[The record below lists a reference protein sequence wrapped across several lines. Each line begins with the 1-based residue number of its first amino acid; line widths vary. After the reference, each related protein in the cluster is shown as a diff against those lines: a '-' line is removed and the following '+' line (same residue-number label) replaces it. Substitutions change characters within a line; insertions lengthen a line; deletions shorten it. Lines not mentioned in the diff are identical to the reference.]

1 MVVASQLGAAAAQ
14 RPLPERYAHAEACRP
29 KLLDLGGGIARP
41 RELNASPSALLEATT
56 ARLHAARF
64 SIEVD
69 RELAV
74 ERMLDFEWLV
84 ENSLE
89 QARLDPYVH
98 PVVPSPANLTP
109 LIQRPAMRPAAR
121 TSSST
126 RVRPPP
132 PQSREQQAA
141 RTTDADL

>member
-14 RPLPERYAHAEACRP
+14 RPLPCPLPERYAHAEACRP
-29 KLLDLGGGIARP
+29 KLLDLGGGVARP

-89 QARLDPYVH
+89 QARLDPYEH

-109 LIQRPAMRPAAR
+109 LIQRPAAR

-132 PQSREQQAA
+132 PQSREQQA